1 MKSNSLFLL
10 PQFEPVAGVK
20 FCPKNKP
27 NGYCRAGWHM
37 GGAKMKTDF
46 SLFIGVANAFIF
58 EAIVLIAIVVV
69 WYGAERIVVS
79 AYAEQPEYTNHT
91 MSMDPAVPLYAAA
104 LTN

>member
-58 EAIVLIAIVVV
+58 EAIVFIAILVV
-69 WYGAERIVVS
+69 WYGAERVAES
-79 AYAEQPEYTNHT
+79 AYAEQPGYTNNT
-91 MSMDPAVPLYAAA
+91 TSTAPAAPLYAAA
-104 LTN
+104 LAN